1 MREKETQVLGVF
13 LVLLVTTAASAT
25 AQPLVSS
32 PANGTLGLD
41 PAVALTLA
49 WTTVPNASEYVVEL
63 SDTPSFLK
71 LLPLKDAHIPAQ
83 TGHLGQTYLV
93 QFNDDS
99 ILRAGRTYYWRVA
112 AVVTGARVTS
122 DTATFTTASDPF
134 GWLAHHKLS
143 LTRSEDGVDKD
154 KPATV
159 GFIRQGGD
167 TVSQQVVAEFLLAW
181 QGDAKFIPRDG
192 SFALSPSMAFAG
204 KMSSDKA
211 TQDTLAKVAGGV
223 IADWSFGQTPTR
235 SLYQTLNVTY
245 EGDQAFDLAKLL
257 VDYLMTYS
265 GPGVGRF
272 YPTSPAAPT
281 QILVRPYL
289 LAAFGK
295 QSVSAASISDARTRV
310 GPPLDVKV
318 RLNMLTRAL
327 GTSGSL
333 LAVTDRWYS
342 LSGYGRDNAN
352 FFTVSL
358 DFQIAKGFTFGYMFK
373 RGRDAPAFKGVNQ
386 MALTVGVGFKG

>member
-1 MREKETQVLGVF
+1 MREREARVVGVF
-13 LVLLVTTAASAT
+13 LVLLVTTAGPVT

-32 PANGTLGLD
+32 PANGTVGLD

-63 SDTPSFLK
+63 SESQSFLP
-71 LLPLKDAHIPAQ
+71 LLPLKDAFMPAQ
-83 TGHLGQTYLV
+83 AGHLGQTYLV
-93 QFNDDS
+93 QFTDDTV
-99 ILRAGRTYYWRVA
+99 LQAGRTYYWRVT

-122 DTATFTTASDPF
+122 ATATFTTASDPF
-134 GWLAHHKLS
+134 GWLAHHKFA

-167 TVSQQVVAEFLLAW
+167 KVSQQVVAEFLLAW
-181 QGDAKFIPRDG
+181 QGRATFIPRDG
-192 SFALSPSMAFAG
+192 SFALSPSFAFAG
-204 KMSSDKA
+204 KMSSDRA
-211 TQDTLAKVAGGV
+211 AHDTLARVAGGV

-245 EGDQAFDLAKLL
+245 EGDQAFDQAKVLL
-257 VDYLMTYS
+257 DYLLTYS

-272 YPTSPAAPT
+272 YPASAAAPV
-281 QILVRPYL
+281 QILFRPYL

-295 QSVSAASISDARTRV
+295 QTAAAASMRDTRTRA
-310 GPPLDVKV
+310 GPQLDVKV
-318 RLNMLTRAL
+318 RLNLLARAL
-327 GTSGSL
+327 GLSGSL

-342 LSGYGRDNAN
+342 LAGYERDSGN
-352 FFTVSL
+352 FFTASL
-358 DFQIAKGFTFGYMFK
+358 DFQIAKGFTFGYIFT

-386 MALTVGVGFKG
+386 MALTVGVGFK